1 MEGKQTGEEHR
12 DQGWTN
18 QTDTRQ
24 GQAREEQKKPGGTAT
39 LHDTTNIQETHN
51 TPIKWHWNDSTTA
64 TCQPQV
70 YFVLAKRFNQVE
82 KGDKDE
88 GRNGEDLAE
97 TTTGKTNTEM
107 TVTT

>member
-51 TPIKWHWNDSTTA
+51 TPIK
-64 TCQPQV
+64 
-70 YFVLAKRFNQVE
+70 
-82 KGDKDE
+82 
-88 GRNGEDLAE
+88 
-97 TTTGKTNTEM
+97 
-107 TVTT
+107 